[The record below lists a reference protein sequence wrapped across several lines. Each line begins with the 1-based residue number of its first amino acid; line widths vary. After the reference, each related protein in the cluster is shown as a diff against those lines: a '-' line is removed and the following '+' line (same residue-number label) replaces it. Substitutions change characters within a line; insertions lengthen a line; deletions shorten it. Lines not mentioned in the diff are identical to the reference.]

1 MKGKL
6 QLNVD
11 VFGIP
16 MPSEAP
22 QIPRE
27 MRCNLNSLKSRL
39 IGGKPAGHSQNIDD
53 LNSTLTKNKSIPEMK
68 MI

>member
-1 MKGKL
+1 MHG
-6 QLNVD
+6 
-11 VFGIP
+11 
-16 MPSEAP
+16 EAL

-39 IGGKPAGHSQNIDD
+39 IGGKPFGHSQNIDD
-53 LNSTLTKNKSIPEMK
+53 LNSTLTKNNIIPEMK

>member
-1 MKGKL
+1 MHG
-6 QLNVD
+6 
-11 VFGIP
+11 
-16 MPSEAP
+16 EAL

>member
-1 MKGKL
+1 MHG
-6 QLNVD
+6 
-11 VFGIP
+11 
-16 MPSEAP
+16 EAL

-27 MRCNLNSLKSRL
+27 MRCNLNSLKSQL
-39 IGGKPAGHSQNIDD
+39 IGGKPVGHSQNIDD

>member
-1 MKGKL
+1 MHG
-6 QLNVD
+6 
-11 VFGIP
+11 
-16 MPSEAP
+16 EAL

-27 MRCNLNSLKSRL
+27 KRCNLNSLKSRL
-39 IGGKPAGHSQNIDD
+39 IGCKPVGHSQNIDY